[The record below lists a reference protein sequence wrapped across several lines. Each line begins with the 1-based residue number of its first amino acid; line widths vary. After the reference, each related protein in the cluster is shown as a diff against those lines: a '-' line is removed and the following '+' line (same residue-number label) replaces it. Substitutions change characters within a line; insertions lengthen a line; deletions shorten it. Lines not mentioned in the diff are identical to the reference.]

1 MEGKGEG
8 GRGRGEGGGGRDRVG
23 GLVDAWVWMEGKREG
38 GREGY
43 AGVPFS
49 VLGG

>member
-8 GRGRGEGGGGRDRVG
+8 GRGRGEGGGGMEEESG
-23 GLVDAWVWMEGKREG
+23 GWALEGKREG